1 MKSILFAAL
10 TIGAASFC
18 VAQPISIPALPPPRP
33 AYCQPV
39 GFRDYEVGIGRVAL
53 IRPAPGC
60 RLPSLI
66 RKVSEISGEPGP
78 PIEVPVF
85 LNPTMFIR
93 QWLFISRLEY
103 SLDRHSWLPLR
114 LRP

>member
-1 MKSILFAAL
+1 MKHVLPAAL
-10 TIGAASFC
+10 ILGVASFA
-18 VAQPISIPALPPPRP
+18 VAQPVSIPALPPARP
-33 AYCQPV
+33 TYCQPV
-39 GFRDYEVGIGRVAL
+39 GFRDYEVGIGRIAL

-85 LNPTMFIR
+85 TSPNMYVH

-103 SLDRHSWLPLR
+103 SLDRHAWLPLR